1 MTSRGINQ
9 REWDVSQ
16 SFRQAIAKTIELAP
30 ELVLIAGDVFHQ
42 VRPTNT
48 AIVLAYQ
55 QFMKL
60 RQQLPDAE
68 IVMIAGNHD
77 TPRSTDLVCILRL
90 FASIGIRVVEADA
103 KSFDFPELDLELL
116 AVPSSAF
123 ERHKLV
129 PSGARQR
136 NILLTHGSVA
146 GERSKYAAPTGAPL
160 LELPDE
166 HVHAD
171 EWSYI
176 ALGHY
181 HVFNDIRPH
190 EVYAGAIDYTST
202 NPWSEI
208 FEQGKKKLEG
218 KCIVEYDLDTR
229 ALTKH
234 FLAPSR
240 IFIDLEPVSAR
251 GRTAEEVNALI
262 DERVES
268 CEGGIDD
275 KVIRLIV
282 FDIPRHVARQLDHRR
297 LREYRQRA
305 LNFQLDPRKPELF
318 RNAAYGAPGRRPSL
332 QQLVR
337 DKLRERVVPPD
348 VDRESLVD
356 LGIHYLKEAEE
367 RESVANP
374 VIGAVD

>member
-1 MTSRGINQ
+1 M
-9 REWDVSQ
+9 
-16 SFRQAIAKTIELAP
+16 
-30 ELVLIAGDVFHQ
+30 LIAGDVFHQ

-48 AIVLAYQ
+48 AIVDAYL
-55 QFMKL
+55 QFSKL
-60 RQQLPDAE
+60 RRELPNAI

-77 TPRSTDLVCILRL
+77 TQRSTELVCILRL
-90 FASIGIRVVEADA
+90 FQSIGIRVVESAAESIDY
-103 KSFDFPELDLELL
+103 PELDLELL

-129 PSGARQR
+129 PSGVRGR

-171 EWSYI
+171 AWSYV

-181 HVFNDIRPH
+181 HVFNPVRPH

-202 NPWSEI
+202 NPWAELY
-208 FEQGKKKLEG
+208 EQKRAGWKG
-218 KCIVEYDLDTR
+218 KCIVEYDLDSR

-234 FLAPSR
+234 WLEPSR
-240 IFIDLEPVSAR
+240 IFVDIEPHISAK
-251 GRTAEEVNALI
+251 GHTAEEVNALV
-262 DERVES
+262 DMSVEKLD
-268 CEGGIDD
+268 GGIDN
-275 KVIRLIV
+275 KVVRLII
-282 FDIPRHVARQLDHRR
+282 DDCPRHVARQLDHRR

-305 LNFQLDPRKPELF
+305 LHFQLDPRKPELF
-318 RNAAYGAPGRRPSL
+318 RSAAYGAPGKRPSL

-337 DKLRERVVPPD
+337 DKLRERIVPPD
-348 VDRESLVD
+348 VDREQLVD
-356 LGIHYLKEAEE
+356 LGVQYLREAEE
-367 RESVANP
+367 RESVATP
-374 VIGAVD
+374 IIGTAD